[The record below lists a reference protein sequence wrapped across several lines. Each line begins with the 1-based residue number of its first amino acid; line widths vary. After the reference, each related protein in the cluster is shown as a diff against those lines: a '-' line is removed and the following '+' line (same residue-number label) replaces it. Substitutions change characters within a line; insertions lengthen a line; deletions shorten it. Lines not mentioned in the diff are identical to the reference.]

1 MVKASLRRAN
11 PASATKSAGKPQSTV
26 DVQATVTTDAP
37 GGNHTVTEATVDGVL
52 ADIEQ
57 AQKLEAAGPGTPEN
71 STGQEARTS
80 TAVATRPTN
89 TAVGRPVQH
98 EEGFEGEWGKDD
110 LKFPQLKLVQGS
122 GPLSQRFNNGTIIF
136 DDEKLLPAPNVEE
149 GADNPLITFVPLIIT
164 KQYREKLSQEDI
176 DDGAL
181 PRIANSIAEVEDLGG
196 VARYI
201 DNERPANY
209 WEPSSRCI
217 FLIERPDHEAAGE
230 HPGFNEVFD
239 GKEFAVAVY
248 YAAGA
253 AFTAC
258 PKVIYN
264 TYRKS
269 LFMPVLG
276 ADGKP
281 QSDANGR
288 IIKRPCIY
296 KNYWSLGFAKVKAGK
311 FNPWRPYV
319 RLQKAETGPEVR
331 EYCQQLLQVAPAQ
344 VHEEEAS

>member
-1 MVKASLRRAN
+1 MVKASLRNAK
-11 PASATKSAGKPQSTV
+11 AGSATQSPAKTQPVV
-26 DVQATVTTDAP
+26 DVAATVTTDAP
-37 GGNHTVTEATVDGVL
+37 GSHTVEEANVDNVL
-52 ADIEQ
+52 ADI
-57 AQKLEAAGPGTPEN
+57 AEAAQLNAAEEVPE
-71 STGQEARTS
+71 
-80 TAVATRPTN
+80 TAPAT

-98 EEGFEGEWGKDD
+98 EEGFEGDWGKED

-181 PRIANSIAEVEDLGG
+181 PRIASGIAEVEELGG
-196 VARYI
+196 TTRYVN
-201 DNERPANY
+201 NERPDNY

-217 FLIERPDHEAAGE
+217 FLIERPNHDAAAD

-269 LFMPVLG
+269 LFMPILG
-276 ADGKP
+276 ADQKP
-281 QSDANGR
+281 LVVDGR
-288 IIKRPCIY
+288 IQKRPCIY

-319 RLQKAETGPEVR
+319 RLQKTETGPEVR
-331 EYCQQLLQVAPAQ
+331 EYCANLLQVAPQAPHDDDA
-344 VHEEEAS
+344 V

>member
-1 MVKASLRRAN
+1 MVKASLRNAK
-11 PASATKSAGKPQSTV
+11 AGSATKSPAATQPVV
-26 DVQATVTTDAP
+26 DVPATVVTSAP
-37 GGNHTVTEATVDGVL
+37 AAAHTVQEATVDGVL
-52 ADIEQ
+52 ADIAE
-57 AQKLEAAGPGTPEN
+57 AQQLEAGEQIPE
-71 STGQEARTS
+71 TAPAAQTS

-89 TAVGRPVQH
+89 TAVARPVQH
-98 EEGFEGEWGKDD
+98 EEGFEGDWGKED

-136 DDEKLLPAPNVEE
+136 DEEKLLPAPNVEE
-149 GADNPLITFVPLIIT
+149 GADNPLITFVPLVIT
-164 KQYREKLSQEDI
+164 KQYREKLSQDDI

-181 PRIANSIAEVEDLGG
+181 PRIANSLAEVEDLGG
-196 VARYI
+196 TTRYVN
-201 DNERPANY
+201 NERPDNY

-217 FLIERPDHEAAGE
+217 FLVERPVHDAAADHQ
-230 HPGFNEVFD
+230 GFNEVFD
-239 GKEFAVAVY
+239 GREFAVAVY

-269 LFMPVLG
+269 LFMPILG
-276 ADGKP
+276 ADRQP
-281 QSDANGR
+281 LVIDGR
-288 IIKRPCIY
+288 IQKRPCIY

-319 RLQKAETGPEVR
+319 RLQKVETGPEVR
-331 EYCQQLLQVAPAQ
+331 EYCAQLLQAAPQAPHDDDA
-344 VHEEEAS
+344 V

>member
-1 MVKASLRRAN
+1 MVKASLRRAT
-11 PASATKSAGKPQSTV
+11 PASAIKSASKPQPAV

-37 GGNHTVTEATVDGVL
+37 GGNHTVQEANVDAAL

-57 AQKLEAAGPGTPEN
+57 AAQIEAANDVPE
-71 STGQEARTS
+71 
-80 TAVATRPTN
+80 TAPATTVATRPTN

-98 EEGFEGEWGKDD
+98 EEGFEGEWGKED

-196 VARYI
+196 VTRYI
-201 DNERPANY
+201 NNERPDNY
-209 WEPSSRCI
+209 WEPSSRCV
-217 FLIERPDHEAAGE
+217 FLIERPDHEAAAD
-230 HPGFNEVFD
+230 HQGFNEVFD

-276 ADGKP
+276 ADQKP
-281 QSDANGR
+281 LLQDGR
-288 IIKRPCIY
+288 IVKRPCIY

-319 RLQKAETGPEVR
+319 RLQNKNETGPEVR
-331 EYCQQLLQVAPAQ
+331 EYCAQLLQVAPAQ
-344 VHEEEAS
+344 GHDDDAA

>member
-1 MVKASLRRAN
+1 MVKASLRNAN
-11 PASATKSAGKPQSTV
+11 AGSATKSPATNKPVV
-26 DVQATVTTDAP
+26 DVTATVTTSAP
-37 GGNHTVTEATVDGVL
+37 ATSHTVEEANVDNVL
-52 ADIEQ
+52 ADI
-57 AQKLEAAGPGTPEN
+57 AEAAQLNAAEEVPE
-71 STGQEARTS
+71 TAPAT

-98 EEGFEGEWGKDD
+98 EEGFEGDWGKED

-181 PRIANSIAEVEDLGG
+181 PRIASGIAEVEELGG
-196 VARYI
+196 TTRYVN
-201 DNERPANY
+201 NERPDNY

-217 FLIERPDHEAAGE
+217 FLIERPNHDAAAE

-269 LFMPVLG
+269 LFMPILG
-276 ADGKP
+276 ADKTP
-281 QSDANGR
+281 LVVDGR
-288 IIKRPCIY
+288 IQKRPCIY

-319 RLQKAETGPEVR
+319 RLQKVETGPEVR
-331 EYCQQLLQVAPAQ
+331 EYCANLLQVAPQAPHDDDA
-344 VHEEEAS
+344 V

>member
-1 MVKASLRRAN
+1 MVKASLRRAA
-11 PASATKSAGKPQSTV
+11 PASATKSAGKTQPAI
-26 DVQATVTTDAP
+26 DVPATVTTDAP
-37 GGNHTVTEATVDGVL
+37 GGSHTVQEANVDEVL
-52 ADIEQ
+52 KDIAQAEQ
-57 AQKLEAAGPGTPEN
+57 LEAANDVPEN
-71 STGQEARTS
+71 ADARNTS
-80 TAVATRPTN
+80 SALATRPTN

-149 GADNPLITFVPLIIT
+149 GAENPLITFVPLIIT

-196 VARYI
+196 TTRY
-201 DNERPANY
+201 NGSERPDNY
-209 WEPSSRCI
+209 WEPSSRCV
-217 FLIERPDHEAAGE
+217 FLIERPNHEAAAD

-276 ADGKP
+276 PDQKP
-281 QSDANGR
+281 LLQDGR
-288 IIKRPCIY
+288 IVKRPCIY
-296 KNYWSLGFAKVKAGK
+296 KCYWSLGFAKVKAGK
-311 FNPWRPYV
+311 FNPWRPFV
-319 RLQKAETGPEVR
+319 RLQKSETGPEVR
-331 EYCQQLLQVAPAQ
+331 EYCAQLLQVAPAQ
-344 VHEEEAS
+344 GHDDDAV